1 MRVYQVRGYPRS
13 HYFVKTFDELLQ
25 IMSWSDKNDVGC
37 LHESSTIHGYGF
49 SIKQN
54 FEWFALKWL

>member
-1 MRVYQVRGYPRS
+1 MKIYQVAGYPKS

-25 IMSWSDKNDVGC
+25 IMAWMDKNNVRG

-49 SIKQN
+49 SVYKN
-54 FEWFALKWL
+54 FEWFSLKWL